1 MWQPVIVNENKSS
14 NLGIQKNL
22 KINSESGLVRWNFR
36 LISILAL
43 ISSPWNLI
51 LILFGVAVAF
61 QRFPLKDKL
70 ISIGIMG
77 TYVMTLLSYFIFR
90 SMYNSAT
97 ERFSAGDFESAKKH
111 CVKIKYFFII
121 SVFSIMILGILM
133 YLVWI
138 HK

>member
-1 MWQPVIVNENKSS
+1 MELSQVEKQKTEREIAKQNKKR
-14 NLGIQKNL
+14 GI
-22 KINSESGLVRWNFR
+22 FR

-51 LILFGVAVAF
+51 LILFGVVVAF

-70 ISIGIMG
+70 ISVGIMA

-90 SMYNSAT
+90 SMYDSAT
-97 ERFSAGDFESAKKH
+97 ERFSAGDFENARKH
-111 CVKIKYFFII
+111 CFRIKIFFVI
-121 SVFSIMILGILM
+121 SILSLITLGALM
-133 YLVWI
+133 YVVWI

>member
-1 MWQPVIVNENKSS
+1 MEFYQEIEQEIAKQNKKR
-14 NLGIQKNL
+14 GI
-22 KINSESGLVRWNFR
+22 FR

-70 ISIGIMG
+70 ISIGIMV
-77 TYVMTLLSYFIFR
+77 TYVITLLSYFIFK
-90 SMYNSAT
+90 SMYDSAN

-111 CVKIKYFFII
+111 CFRVRIFFGI
-121 SVFSIMILGILM
+121 SILSLITLGALM
-133 YLVWI
+133 YVVWI

>member
-1 MWQPVIVNENKSS
+1 MKLSQVEKQKTEREIAKQNKKR
-14 NLGIQKNL
+14 GI
-22 KINSESGLVRWNFR
+22 FR

-77 TYVMTLLSYFIFR
+77 TYVMTLLSYFIFK
-90 SMYNSAT
+90 SMYDSAN

-111 CVKIKYFFII
+111 CFRIQIFFGI
-121 SVFSIMILGILM
+121 SILSLITLGALM
-133 YLVWI
+133 YVVWI

>member
-1 MWQPVIVNENKSS
+1 MELSQVEKKKTEREIVKQNKKR
-14 NLGIQKNL
+14 GI
-22 KINSESGLVRWNFR
+22 FR

-111 CVKIKYFFII
+111 CVKIKYFLSYRFFR
-121 SVFSIMILGILM
+121 S
-133 YLVWI
+133 
-138 HK
+138 

>member
-1 MWQPVIVNENKSS
+1 MELSQVEKQKTELENAEQNKKR
-14 NLGIQKNL
+14 GI
-22 KINSESGLVRWNFR
+22 FR

-77 TYVMTLLSYFIFR
+77 TYVMTLLSYFIFK
-90 SMYNSAT
+90 SMYDSAN

-111 CVKIKYFFII
+111 CFRIQIFFGI
-121 SVFSIMILGILM
+121 SILSLITLGALM
-133 YLVWI
+133 YVVWI

>member
-1 MWQPVIVNENKSS
+1 MELSQVEKKKTEREIVKQNKKR
-14 NLGIQKNL
+14 GI
-22 KINSESGLVRWNFR
+22 FR

-77 TYVMTLLSYFIFR
+77 TYVMTLLSYFIFK
-90 SMYNSAT
+90 SMYDSAN

-111 CVKIKYFFII
+111 CFRIQIFFGI
-121 SVFSIMILGILM
+121 SILSLITLGALM
-133 YLVWI
+133 YVVWI

>member
-1 MWQPVIVNENKSS
+1 MEFYQEIEQEIAKQNK
-14 NLGIQKNL
+14 K
-22 KINSESGLVRWNFR
+22 RWIFR

-51 LILFGVAVAF
+51 LILFGVVVAF

-70 ISIGIMG
+70 ISVGIMA

-90 SMYNSAT
+90 SMYDSAT
-97 ERFSAGDFESAKKH
+97 ERFSAGDFENARKH
-111 CVKIKYFFII
+111 CFRIKIFFVI
-121 SVFSIMILGILM
+121 SILSLITLGALM
-133 YLVWI
+133 YVVWI

>member
-1 MWQPVIVNENKSS
+1 MSFNQEDTQYKKIEKQILEQNKKR
-14 NLGIQKNL
+14 GI
-22 KINSESGLVRWNFR
+22 FR

-61 QRFPLKDKL
+61 QRFPLKDKF

-77 TYVMTLLSYFIFR
+77 TYVMTLLSYFIFK
-90 SMYNSAT
+90 SMYDSAN
-97 ERFSAGDFESAKKH
+97 ERFSAGDFENTRKH
-111 CVKIKYFFII
+111 CFRIKIFFGI
-121 SVFSIMILGILM
+121 SILSLITLGALM
-133 YLVWI
+133 YVVWI

>member
-1 MWQPVIVNENKSS
+1 MELSQVEKQKTEREIAKQNKKR
-14 NLGIQKNL
+14 GI
-22 KINSESGLVRWNFR
+22 FR

-77 TYVMTLLSYFIFR
+77 TYVMTLLSYFIFK
-90 SMYNSAT
+90 SMYDSAN

-111 CVKIKYFFII
+111 CFRIQIFFGI
-121 SVFSIMILGILM
+121 SILSLITLGALM
-133 YLVWI
+133 YVVWI